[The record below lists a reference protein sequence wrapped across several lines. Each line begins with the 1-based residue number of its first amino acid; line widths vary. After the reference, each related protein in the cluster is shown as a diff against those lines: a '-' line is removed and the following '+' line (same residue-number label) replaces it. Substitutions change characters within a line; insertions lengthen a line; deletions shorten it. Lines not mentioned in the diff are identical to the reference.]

1 MKEELKERLIKHIN
15 FLKEEVQDYQLFKPL
30 TWEVYKTQRSKRRDV
45 ERWVE
50 NLINSLIDIS
60 KIILTIEKV
69 TLPETYREI
78 AFSLSLVNE
87 FDKEGIEKLSGWV
100 RLRNIIA
107 HEYLDIRWDSI
118 KKFIEQ
124 TQPLYCAFLEKIKE
138 YLKNRLE
145 TKGGEENV

>member
-30 TWEVYKTQRSKRRDV
+30 TWEIYKTQRSKRRDV
-45 ERWVE
+45 ERWIE
-50 NLINSLIDIS
+50 NLINSLVDIS
-60 KIILTIEKV
+60 KIILTIEKI

-78 AFSLSLVNE
+78 VFSLSLVNE
-87 FDKEGIEKLSGWV
+87 FDKEGIEKLSDRV

-124 TQPLYCAFLEKIKE
+124 TQPLYLALLEKVKE

-145 TKGGEENV
+145 TKGEGKNV

>member
-1 MKEELKERLIKHIN
+1 MKYIPKYTK
-15 FLKEEVQDYQLFKPL
+15 
-30 TWEVYKTQRSKRRDV
+30 
-45 ERWVE
+45 RWVE